1 MNIGDKVRMLYGKEE
16 GVITAIKG
24 DIIEV
29 AIEDGFSI
37 PVMKREI
44 VIISPEEAKIFGTKN
59 QANQTNQANQKET
72 SESIKSALTN
82 ANFAQKGIFL
92 AFLPINDQ
100 KLVLYLINNTDWD
113 LPFVVAKER
122 NQNTTGLASGALK
135 ARNTIIIDEPTLKD
149 FEQWD
154 VYIFQMMYFRQGYFN
169 LKTPINKKVR
179 FRASNF
185 FKSLQIAP
193 ILGKEAYTFQL
204 DKDEKLT
211 ELILTE
217 TQNIAPNTPE
227 TGKISDKILDKK
239 EEKTSENSATK
250 PIDITEIKEKMF
262 EKNNFQTVVNEV
274 VMDFSVPKYE
284 IDLHIEI
291 LTSDYDL
298 MRKEEILAYQLD
310 VFEKKLENALAA
322 GMSEIIFIHG
332 IGNGILKSE
341 IHKRASKHPNI
352 SFYEEA
358 QKSKFGYG
366 ATFIKFK

>member
-44 VIISPEEAKIFGTKN
+44 VIISPDEAKVFGTKN
-59 QANQTNQANQKET
+59 QTNQTNQKET

-154 VYIFQMMYFRQGYFN
+154 VYIFQMMYFKQGYFN

-193 ILGKEAYTFQL
+193 ILSKEAYTFQL

-211 ELILTE
+211 ELVLTE
-217 TQNIAPNTPE
+217 TQNIVPNTPDVAD
-227 TGKISDKILDKK
+227 KISDKKEDK
-239 EEKTSENSATK
+239 TNENSAIK
-250 PIDITEIKEKMF
+250 PIDLAEIKEKMF
-262 EKNNFQTVVNEV
+262 EKNSFQNTVSEV
-274 VMDFSVPKYE
+274 VTEFSAPKYE

-341 IHKRASKHPNI
+341 IHKRASKHQNI
-352 SFYEEA
+352 AFYEEA